1 MEKLGKDLVAAS
13 AVPIIL
19 SILSD
24 RESYGYQII
33 KNVSDLSDNKM
44 NWKEGTLYPLLGKME
59 KRGLIRSEWRTTGDN
74 RKRKYYRIEQLGRDE
89 LEMEMEQWK
98 LVFTTLIK
106 AFEMPSN
113 LP

>member
-1 MEKLGKDLVAAS
+1 MEKLGKDLIAAS

-33 KNVSDLSDNKM
+33 KNVSELSEGRM
-44 NWKEGTLYPLLGKME
+44 NWKEGTLYPLLNKME
-59 KRGLIRSEWRTTGDN
+59 QRGLVKSEWRSTEDN
-74 RKRKYYRIEQLGRDE
+74 RRRKYYTIEEKGREE
-89 LEMEMEQWK
+89 LEMEMDQWK

-106 AFEMPSN
+106 AWEMPSN
-113 LP
+113 L